1 MFPHGY
7 CTFSILTFLKIWIQK
22 QQVKVVTEEDLE
34 KYTIFDVVL
43 PQPGYDV
50 TYPANATFAVYEK
63 IMGE

>member
-1 MFPHGY
+1 
-7 CTFSILTFLKIWIQK
+7 LIQK
-22 QQVKVVTEEDLE
+22 QQVKIVKEEDLE

-50 TYPANATFAVYEK
+50 IYPDNATFAVYEK